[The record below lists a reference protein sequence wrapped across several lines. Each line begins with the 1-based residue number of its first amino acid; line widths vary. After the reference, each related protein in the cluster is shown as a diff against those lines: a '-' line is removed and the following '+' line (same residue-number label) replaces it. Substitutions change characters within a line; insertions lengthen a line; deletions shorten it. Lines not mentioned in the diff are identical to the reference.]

1 MFIIPLHEV
10 CIVTSGLR
18 YFFYFN
24 SGLFLSLWILNRAG
38 SFFRLIVFSKMQEQS
53 KTGRHV
59 RNKYLSEHGVTNL
72 NKNTD
77 EQAMMTDA

>member
-1 MFIIPLHEV
+1 MDIKSRGIIFSSY
-10 CIVTSGLR
+10 C
-18 YFFYFN
+18 
-24 SGLFLSLWILNRAG
+24 
-38 SFFRLIVFSKMQEQS
+38 FSKMQEQS

-77 EQAMMTDA
+77 EQAMMTDAWLR

>member
-1 MFIIPLHEV
+1 MDIDSRGIIFSSY
-10 CIVTSGLR
+10 C
-18 YFFYFN
+18 
-24 SGLFLSLWILNRAG
+24 
-38 SFFRLIVFSKMQEQS
+38 FSKMQEQS